1 MTLVQQYAGLRV
13 WKARKPEWQD
23 VKPDTPEG
31 RETYAI
37 AAKFESRF
45 ARVWSEAVKEM
56 LPAKIPKGFR
66 EAIGQQSV
74 VEAFQI
80 LDPLRDKAFEQ
91 FCINIENEYAAVIQA
106 SGDEA
111 TEDLNK
117 RFKVNLGF
125 AIAKSMK
132 DVREA
137 AKLFTIPVNPYSIEW
152 MESRSL
158 QLVKDFK
165 QQQTETIQE
174 ILSRNFEEGMRAE
187 LVYEDI
193 KDNIGLLP
201 RELQAVENRKA
212 LMVEQGYTKT
222 EIKSHAAWYR
232 NELLKQRAERIA
244 RTETIQAQARGRL
257 DAWKVARDAGRLPP
271 VEREW
276 HAPPPGPSPNRP
288 CKICIDLHG
297 KRAGLSGTYAS
308 AYLGA
313 VETPPAHPNCRCSE
327 VLVRAKEMK

>member
-1 MTLVQQYAGLRV
+1 MSLVQQYAGLRV

-23 VKPDTPEG
+23 VRPDTPEG

-37 AAKFESRF
+37 AAKFEPRF
-45 ARVWSEAVKEM
+45 ARVWSAAVKEM
-56 LPAKIPKGFR
+56 LPVKMPRGFR
-66 EAIGQQSV
+66 DAVSQQSV
-74 VEAFQI
+74 SEAFQI
-80 LDPLRDKAFEQ
+80 LDPLREKAFEQ
-91 FCINIENEYAAVIQA
+91 FRTDIENEYAAVMQA
-106 SGDEA
+106 AGEDA

-117 RFKVNLGF
+117 RFKTNLGF
-125 AIAKSMK
+125 AIAKAMG

-137 AKLFTIPVNPYSIEW
+137 AKEFTIPVNPYSIEW
-152 MESRSL
+152 MEQRSL
-158 QLVKDFK
+158 ELVKDFAAE
-165 QQQTETIQE
+165 QTETIQE
-174 ILSRNFEEGMRAE
+174 ILSRNFEEGLRAE

-201 RELQAVENRKA
+201 REYQAVENRKA
-212 LMVEQGYTKT
+212 LLAEQGYTKT
-222 EIKSHAAWYR
+222 EIKQHAAWYR
-232 NELLKQRAERIA
+232 NELLKKRAERIA

-257 DAWKVARDAGRLPP
+257 DAWKVARDSGRLPP

-297 KRAGLSGTYAS
+297 KRAELDGAYDS

-313 VETPPAHPNCRCSE
+313 VEAPTAHPHCRCSE
-327 VLVRAKEMK
+327 TLVRAKE